1 MFISMRLI
9 IAYILLCLPLTI
21 VAQGTWEV
29 PETSSSTT
37 TTKANKPKGGTE
49 EYEYARYLGDV
60 VPVIDGE
67 VEWRKTFHNNKNA
80 EENYQM
86 MVNHL
91 TQMTQA
97 ETSLPES
104 RVQVVNKT
112 EHKIVCH
119 FEEWMTFYSSILVLN
134 RTRFIYT
141 LACDCVDNE
150 VTVRLMRLS
159 YVDHDDNKKVDKH
172 KAEEW
177 ITDQYAL
184 NKKRTKLMRITGK
197 YRRLTVDRME
207 EVMEQLKGVIED

>member
-1 MFISMRLI
+1 MRLI

-67 VEWRKTFHNNKNA
+67 VEWRKTFHNNKSA

-104 RVQVVNKT
+104 RVQVVNKA

-119 FEEWMTFYSSILVLN
+119 FEEWMTFYSSLLVLN

-141 LACDCVDNE
+141 LACDCADNE

-177 ITDQYAL
+177 ITDQYGL
-184 NKKRTKLMRITGK
+184 TRKQNKLARVSGK
-197 YRRLTVDRME
+197 FRRKTIDRKDYIFDRFTNLL
-207 EVMEQLKGVIED
+207 QK